1 MIREYQEK
9 DAKFLTRL
17 WLESTCDA
25 HPFIPLE
32 YWKSHMDEI
41 QKEYLPHA
49 HTMVWEEEEE
59 LLGFISV
66 VEEKW
71 IGGLFLL
78 PKAQGRGIGSALLE
92 SCKQKGKPLSL
103 AVYCKNENAVSF
115 YRKHSFKILKKVQ
128 GDAFGEWEY
137 HMQWSPYYLE

>member
-9 DAKFLTRL
+9 DAEPLTRL

-49 HTMVWEEEEE
+49 HTTVWEEEGE

-66 VEEKW
+66 V
-71 IGGLFLL
+71 
-78 PKAQGRGIGSALLE
+78 
-92 SCKQKGKPLSL
+92 
-103 AVYCKNENAVSF
+103 
-115 YRKHSFKILKKVQ
+115 
-128 GDAFGEWEY
+128 
-137 HMQWSPYYLE
+137 

>member
-9 DAKFLTRL
+9 DAEPLTRL

-49 HTMVWEEEEE
+49 HTTVW
-59 LLGFISV
+59 
-66 VEEKW
+66 
-71 IGGLFLL
+71 
-78 PKAQGRGIGSALLE
+78 
-92 SCKQKGKPLSL
+92 
-103 AVYCKNENAVSF
+103 
-115 YRKHSFKILKKVQ
+115 
-128 GDAFGEWEY
+128 
-137 HMQWSPYYLE
+137 

>member
-9 DAKFLTRL
+9 DAEPLTRL

-49 HTMVWEEEEE
+49 HTTVWEEEGE

-66 VEEKW
+66 VEENW
-71 IGGLFLL
+71 IGRTVFI
-78 PKAQGRGIGSALLE
+78 AQGPRQGHRERTVGTGKKRGNLCRWQFIV
-92 SCKQKGKPLSL
+92 KM
-103 AVYCKNENAVSF
+103 
-115 YRKHSFKILKKVQ
+115 KKL
-128 GDAFGEWEY
+128 FP
-137 HMQWSPYYLE
+137 STKTFF